1 MATPQQQAVA
11 NGESLAL
18 NELFNKA
25 GIQNRKYRYIL
36 PFDAILTAS
45 GTAGDQTQIVI
56 PVSAQGD
63 FYSLKFSSKLLVTVG
78 AAQTS
83 GISMQITETGYGKQL
98 FANFV
103 DLSLLA
109 SPGWGQNF
117 YPMIDFE
124 QLFLSKSDIQI
135 ELRNSTA
142 STVSVLGA
150 FHGWQFLGSSR
161 NAVPGY

>member
-1 MATPQQQAVA
+1 MAGEKEAIK
-11 NGESLAL
+11 NGEGLAL
-18 NELFNKA
+18 NELYNKA
-25 GIQNRKYRYIL
+25 GIQNKKYRYIL
-36 PFDAILTAS
+36 PFEASLTAS
-45 GTAGDQTQIVI
+45 GTPGDQTMVVI

-63 FYSLKFSSKLLVTVG
+63 FYSLKFSSKLAVTSG

-83 GISMQITETGYGKQL
+83 GITMQITETGYGKQL
-98 FANFV
+98 FQNFV

-109 SPGWGQNF
+109 SPGWGSNF

-124 QLFLSKSDIQI
+124 QLFLSKCDIQI

-150 FHGWQFLGSSR
+150 FHGWQFLGSTRQFVS
-161 NAVPGY
+161 GY

>member
-1 MATPQQQAVA
+1 MSNQAVK

-18 NELFNKA
+18 NELFTKA
-25 GIQNRKYRYIL
+25 GIQNKKYRYIL
-36 PFDAILTAS
+36 PFEASLTAS
-45 GTAGDQTQIVI
+45 GTAGDQTTLVL

-63 FYSLKFSSKLLVTVG
+63 FYALKLSAILRVTLG

-83 GISMQITETGYGKQL
+83 GVSIQIMETGYGKQL
-98 FANFV
+98 FSNFV
-103 DLSLLA
+103 DLTLLA
-109 SPGWGQNF
+109 SPGWGTNF
-117 YPMIDFE
+117 YPLIDFE

-142 STVSVLGA
+142 STISVLGA

-161 NAVPGY
+161 QFVSGY

>member
-1 MATPQQQAVA
+1 MSHNAVK

-18 NELFNKA
+18 NELFTKA
-25 GIQNRKYRYIL
+25 GIQNKKYRYIL
-36 PFDAILTAS
+36 PFEASLTAS
-45 GTAGDQTQIVI
+45 GTAGDQTTLVL

-63 FYSLKFSSKLLVTVG
+63 FYALKLSAILRVTLG

-83 GISMQITETGYGKQL
+83 GVSIQIMETGYGKQL
-98 FANFV
+98 FSNFV
-103 DLSLLA
+103 DLTLLA
-109 SPGWGQNF
+109 SPGWGTNF
-117 YPMIDFE
+117 YPLIDFE

-142 STVSVLGA
+142 STISVLGA

-161 NAVPGY
+161 QFVSGY